1 MKTSLKTTLSGLY
14 RYSGIL
20 AAQEML
26 FHCVGQ
32 SCLSILLLHRV
43 TDEIP
48 EDGLTIGCTRFR
60 ELCRTLAQRY
70 RVVSLG
76 EIYRLTRSGAALPP
90 RTLAI
95 TFDDCYRDN
104 LAAARV
110 LAEHGL
116 PATFFIPTAFVGTD
130 YVFPW
135 DSALK
140 QMPNLSWED
149 VRAMHQLGFEIGSHT
164 VSHPDMGTISA
175 EQVCQELIE
184 SKAVLQD
191 RLGSRVR
198 WFAYPFGGVDNFR
211 ADCVPL
217 LRQADY
223 DASFSGYGGFIHR
236 GMDTTILPRIPV
248 PSFPSNLLLEI
259 HLSGC
264 LRWYY
269 ALKRRLGLSEKRL
282 ASWERQCDPRPSPID
297 YRPATKASYE
307 LPQPIA
313 DRR

>member
-20 AAQEML
+20 AAQEMIY
-26 FHCVGQ
+26 HWSGR
-32 SCLSILLLHRV
+32 SCLSILVLHRV

-48 EDGLTIGCTRFR
+48 EDGLTIGCARFHD
-60 ELCRTLAQRY
+60 LCRTLAQRY
-70 RVVSLG
+70 RVVPLG
-76 EIYRLTRSGAALPP
+76 EIYRLTRNGAALPP

-104 LAAARV
+104 LSAARV

-116 PATFFIPTAFVGTD
+116 PATFFIPTSFVGTD
-130 YVFPW
+130 HVFPW

-140 QMPNLSWED
+140 QMPNLSWEE
-149 VRAMHQLGFEIGSHT
+149 VREMHQLGFEIGSHT
-164 VSHPDMGTISA
+164 VTHPDMGTVSG
-175 EQVCQELIE
+175 EQVCRELIE
-184 SKAVLQD
+184 SKAVLES

-198 WFAYPFGGVDNFR
+198 WFAYPFGGVNNFR

-217 LRQADY
+217 LQQAGY
-223 DASFSGYGGFIHR
+223 DAGFSAYGGFIYR
-236 GMDTTILPRIPV
+236 GMDATILPRVPV
-248 PSFPSNLLLEI
+248 PSFSSNLLLEV

-269 ALKRRLGLSEKRL
+269 ALKRHLGLSEKRL
-282 ASWERQCDPRPSPID
+282 ASWEQQFGPRPSVID
-297 YRPATKASYE
+297 YRPATDAHFE

-313 DRR
+313 ERR